1 MKFSINN
8 PNVTK
13 TNFSFIFLPL
23 KNHAILSHGELLV
36 PLQNCIQLSVN
47 QPIKILTYVMT
58 VSELPY

>member
-23 KNHAILSHGELLV
+23 KNDAILSHGELL
-36 PLQNCIQLSVN
+36 LSFQNRPESRVIAGF
-47 QPIKILTYVMT
+47 PILTLVIEM
-58 VSELPY
+58 LKNK